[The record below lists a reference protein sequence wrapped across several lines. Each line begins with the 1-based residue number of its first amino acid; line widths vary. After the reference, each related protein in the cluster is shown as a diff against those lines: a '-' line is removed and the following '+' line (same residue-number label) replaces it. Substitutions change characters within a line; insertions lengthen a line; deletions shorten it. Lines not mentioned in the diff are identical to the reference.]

1 MAWNLCPVVSPYM
14 RVFSVHLTVSLH
26 AASQGA
32 LGGLCS
38 GTSPGT
44 PALPTADGVWSRL
57 CVTPRIPGSSAGTLG
72 WGAWLLIGACR
83 ALESMKNDTSEE
95 CSYNPSVS

>member
-1 MAWNLCPVVSPYM
+1 MY
-14 RVFSVHLTVSLH
+14 LTVSLH
-26 AASQGA
+26 AALEGR
-32 LGGLCS
+32 CS
-38 GTSPGT
+38 GTPPGT
-44 PALPTADGVWSRL
+44 PALPTTDGVWSCL

-72 WGAWLLIGACR
+72 WGARLLNGACR